1 MRKILKQFTQRDAHP
16 VIQFIKYGISGGV
29 ATAVDVLLFYFLAW
43 KVLPALQESD
53 PLVQLARSTLG
64 VEFALTAVNETLR
77 ASRFILISGITF
89 IFSNLT
95 AYVLNIYWVFEPGRH
110 NRHVEII
117 LFYAVS
123 ITAIVIGTA
132 LGWGMINFLGMSTT
146 ASYLGKLFSAVMINY
161 ACRKFL
167 IFKG

>member
-89 IFSNLT
+89 KKKHF
-95 AYVLNIYWVFEPGRH
+95 
-110 NRHVEII
+110 
-117 LFYAVS
+117 
-123 ITAIVIGTA
+123 AIRQFTSPNARGNGLIEDAKIKRQGNVR
-132 LGWGMINFLGMSTT
+132 
-146 ASYLGKLFSAVMINY
+146 GKAMGY
-161 ACRKFL
+161 E
-167 IFKG
+167 